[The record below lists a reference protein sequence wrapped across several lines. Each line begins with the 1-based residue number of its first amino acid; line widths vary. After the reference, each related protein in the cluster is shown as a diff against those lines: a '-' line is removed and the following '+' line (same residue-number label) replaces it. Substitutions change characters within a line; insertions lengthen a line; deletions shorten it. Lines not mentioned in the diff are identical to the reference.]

1 MLRPTTNVYYYSMKL
16 LTCMRKILLLLFL
29 AASSGLALSAQ
40 NILPIGQWRAHLP
53 YRSGQYVTQSNDKI
67 YYATELSVLSLDK
80 ADMAATFMS
89 KVNGLSNTGVNMI
102 RYNRFS
108 DVLIVVYKDA
118 VIDLVKPEGTAVM
131 RQIRNFTN
139 FSGEKRIN
147 DIFIENDS
155 IIYIAA
161 TYGVSKINIRA
172 EEFAFTTFTDVEV
185 NNVRVFNGEL
195 FAATED
201 GVYRISPGSGNIDDF
216 SNWTLLGPAQGFPAT
231 YASSVLAGFNNQLI
245 VDVNDTLFAY
255 SNGALTFFHTEPLS
269 NYRIQFLSAEGAHL
283 LAGYRCADSGC
294 GSGKVLFFNTDGTYG
309 TAAPGCVNIPNY
321 AVEDEQGRIWFGE
334 QFRNFRVS
342 YNPAGDDFCSTF
354 SFESPYSEN
363 AWAMTVENNQFW
375 LAAGALNQQ
384 FNYRFL
390 DDGFSSF
397 IDGNWTIYNRWSR
410 QEMRGMDGSS
420 DPGFTSDDL
429 RDVLSVAVSPVSG
442 KVYAGS
448 FLEGLMEFNPEE
460 DKITVFNQNNSILQ
474 GALQDE
480 SRTRIGG
487 LAFDEEGNL
496 WMSNHRAV
504 NDKPIV
510 ELHKD
515 GTWQSFGANCN
526 QIELFQVDVDQ
537 NNYKWYVTGGSQGVV
552 VFDEGD
558 PEVNTDDQCR
568 NLTTANSNLP
578 NNAVNCLT
586 VDLDGD
592 VWVGTSEGV
601 VIFECGSNAFDASCR
616 GTRPIVEIDGFGA
629 YLLETENVK
638 AIAVDG
644 ANRKW
649 VGTENGIFLISADG
663 FEQIG
668 RYTVDNSPL
677 FDNTILSIAVNQKTG
692 EVFISTLK
700 GVLSFQ
706 SDAIEGNR
714 VHSAKIEVYP
724 NPVYSDYDGPIAIR
738 GLARDAVVKITDI
751 HGRLVYETKALGGQA
766 IWDGRDYNGR
776 RAATGVY
783 LVFSSSSPRF
793 SGFSNPDSAVAKIV
807 LVH

>member
-1 MLRPTTNVYYYSMKL
+1 MQ
-16 LTCMRKILLLLFL
+16 KILLLTLMT
-29 AASSGLALSAQ
+29 AISGFVVSAQ
-40 NILPIGQWRAHLP
+40 NVLPIGQWRSHLP
-53 YRSGQYVTQSNDKI
+53 YRIGQFVTQSADKI
-67 YYATELSVLSLDK
+67 YYATELSIVSLDK
-80 ADMAATFMS
+80 DDQAANFLA
-89 KVNGLSNTGVNMI
+89 KVNGLSNTDINMI
-102 RYNRFS
+102 RYNRFG

-118 VIDLVKPEGTAVM
+118 IIDLVKPEGTSVM

-139 FSGEKRIN
+139 FTGEKRIN

-155 IIYIAA
+155 IIYLAA

-172 EEFAFTTFTDVEV
+172 EEFSFTTFTDVEV
-185 NNVRVFNGEL
+185 RNVQVHNGEL
-195 FAATED
+195 YAATED
-201 GVYRISPGSGNIDDF
+201 GIYRVSPANGNIDDF
-216 SNWTLLGPAQGFPAT
+216 SNWTLLGPAHGFPAD
-231 YASSVLAGFNNQLI
+231 YSSNAMVRFDGRLI
-245 VDVNDTLFAY
+245 VDVNDTLFVVQ
-255 SNGALTFFHTEPLS
+255 NGALDYWHTEPAETHTI
-269 NYRIQFLSAEGAHL
+269 YFLTSEGTHL
-283 LAGYRCADSGC
+283 LAGYRCPQEGC
-294 GSGKVLFFNTDGTYG
+294 GSGKVLIFNPDGTYKP
-309 TAAPGCVNIPNY
+309 AANGCVNIPNY

-334 QFRNFRVS
+334 EYRDFRVS
-342 YNPAGDDFCSTF
+342 YNPSDDINCARF

-375 LAAGALNQQ
+375 LASGALNQQ
-384 FNYRFL
+384 LGYRFL

-397 IDGNWTIYNRWSR
+397 IDNRWTIYNRWSR

-429 RDVLSVAVSPVSG
+429 RDILSVAVSPVSG

-448 FLEGLMEFNPEE
+448 YLEGLIEFEPEL
-460 DKITVFNQNNSILQ
+460 DKMTIYNKNNSILQ
-474 GALQDE
+474 PALQDE

-487 LAFDEEGNL
+487 LAFDDEGDL
-496 WMSNHRAV
+496 WISNHRAI
-504 NDKPIV
+504 NDKPIAV
-510 ELHKD
+510 LRKD
-515 GTWQSFGANCN
+515 GTWQSFGANCD
-526 QIELFQVDVDQ
+526 QIEVFQLDVDQ
-537 NNYKWYVTGGSQGVV
+537 SGYKWIVTGASSGMM

-558 PEVNTDDQCR
+558 AALATDDRCR
-568 NLTTANSNLP
+568 SFTTSNSSLP
-578 NNAVNCLT
+578 TNSINCLV

-592 VWVGTSEGV
+592 IWVGTAEGI
-601 VIFECGSNAFDASCR
+601 VIFECGSNAFDTSCR
-616 GTRPIVEIDGFGA
+616 GTRPIVEVDGFGA

-638 AIAVDG
+638 TIAVDG

-649 VGTENGIFLISADG
+649 IGTENGIFLISADG
-663 FEQIG
+663 FEQIA
-668 RYTVDNSPL
+668 RFTVDNSPL
-677 FDNTILSIAVNQKTG
+677 FDNTIQSIAVNQKTG

-714 VHSAKIEVYP
+714 VHSANIEVYP

-738 GLARDAVVKITDI
+738 GLARDAAVKITDI

-766 IWDGRDYNGR
+766 VWDGRNYNGQ

-793 SGFSNPDSAVAKIV
+793 SGFGDPDSAVAKIV

>member
-1 MLRPTTNVYYYSMKL
+1 
-16 LTCMRKILLLLFL
+16 MRKILLLTLL
-29 AASSGLALSAQ
+29 AAISGVAGSAQ
-40 NILPIGQWRAHLP
+40 NVLPIGQWRSHLP
-53 YRSGQYVTQSNDKI
+53 YRSGQFVTQSADKI
-67 YYATELSVLSLDK
+67 YYATDLSIVALEKEDQS
-80 ADMAATFMS
+80 ATFLA
-89 KVNGLSNTGVNMI
+89 KVNGLSNTGINMI

-118 VIDLVKPEGTAVM
+118 ILDLVRPEGTSTM
-131 RQIRNFTN
+131 RQIRNFAN

-155 IIYIAA
+155 VIYLAA

-172 EEFAFTTFTDVEV
+172 EEFVFTTFTDVEV
-185 NNVRVFNGEL
+185 SGVQVFNGEL
-195 FAATED
+195 YAATED
-201 GVYRISPGSGNIDDF
+201 GIYRVSPESGNIDDF
-216 SNWTLLGPAQGFPAT
+216 SNWTLLGPGHGFPAD
-231 YASSVLAGFNNQLI
+231 YSSKAMVHFDGRLI
-245 VDVNDTLFAY
+245 VDVNDTLFVVQ
-255 SNGALTFFHTEPLS
+255 NNALSYWHTEPTD
-269 NYRIQFLSAEGAHL
+269 NHRIHFLTAEGAHL
-283 LAGYRCADSGC
+283 LAGYRCTQTNC
-294 GSGKVLFFNTDGTYG
+294 NSGKVLIFNTEATFKP
-309 TAAPGCVNIPNY
+309 AAPGCVNVPTY
-321 AVEDEQGRIWFGE
+321 AVEDEQDRIWFGE
-334 QFRNFRVS
+334 LSRDFRVS
-342 YNPAGDDFCSTF
+342 YNPPGDTYCSLF
-354 SFESPYSEN
+354 SFESPYSSN

-375 LAAGALNQQ
+375 LASGALNQQ
-384 FNYRFL
+384 LAYRFL
-390 DDGFSSF
+390 EDGFSSF
-397 IDGNWTIYNRWSR
+397 IDGRWTIYNRWSR

-420 DPGFTSDDL
+420 EPGFTSDDL
-429 RDVLSVAVSPVSG
+429 RDILSIAVSPVSG

-448 FLEGLMEFNPEE
+448 YLEGLIEFEPET
-460 DKITVFNQNNSILQ
+460 DKMTVYNQNNSILQ
-474 GALQDE
+474 GALQDD

-487 LAFDEEGNL
+487 LAFDEEGDL
-496 WMSNHRAV
+496 WISNHRAI

-510 ELHKD
+510 VLRKD
-515 GTWQSFGANCN
+515 GTWQSFGANCD
-526 QIELFQVDVDQ
+526 QIELFQLDVDQ
-537 NNYKWYVTGGSQGVV
+537 NDFKWFVTGASSGVM
-552 VFDEGD
+552 VFDEGEAD
-558 PEVNTDDQCR
+558 LDNDDRCR
-568 NLTTANSNLP
+568 SFTTANSNLP
-578 NNAVNCLT
+578 TNSVNCLV

-592 VWVGTSEGV
+592 VWVGTSEGI

-616 GTRPIVEIDGFGA
+616 GTRPIVEVDGFGA

-663 FEQIG
+663 FEQIA
-668 RYTVDNSPL
+668 RFTVDNSPL

-700 GVLSFQ
+700 GVLSYQ

-714 VHSAKIEVYP
+714 VHSANIEVYP
-724 NPVYSDYDGPIAIR
+724 NPVYSDYDGPIAVR

-766 IWDGRDYNGR
+766 VWDGRNYNGQ

-793 SGFSNPDSAVAKIV
+793 SGFSNPDAAVAKIV